1 MIDATQIF
9 DGTLPNTGVAI
20 TTTRVSTNVL
30 DMLTS
35 RDIGNANH
43 VYCTIR
49 VLETFTAGGSAT
61 LTIAYQ
67 TTNTDGSGQVTLIQ
81 SPTIAVANLVAGT
94 KYGFVVPRNQFN
106 NATTGVLA
114 APGRYHNLLYTVAT
128 GPMTAGTVFAY
139 LSASPDDNCYYTYPN
154 NYSVYVDPDQITV

>member
-1 MIDATQIF
+1 MLDATQIF

-35 RDIGNANH
+35 RDIGNGNA
-43 VYCTIR
+43 VYCTVRI
-49 VLETFTAGGSAT
+49 LTALTGGTS
-61 LTIAYQ
+61 LVISYQ
-67 TTNTDGSGQVTLIQ
+67 VSNTEGSGYVDLIA
-81 SPTIAVANLVAGT
+81 SPVIVAANLIAGT

-114 APGRYHNLLYTVAT
+114 APGRYHRLNYTVAGT
-128 GPMTAGTVFAY
+128 FGAGTVMAY
-139 LSASPDDNCYYTYPN
+139 LTATPDDNCYYSYPN
-154 NYSVYVDPDQITV
+154 NYNANVYADQL